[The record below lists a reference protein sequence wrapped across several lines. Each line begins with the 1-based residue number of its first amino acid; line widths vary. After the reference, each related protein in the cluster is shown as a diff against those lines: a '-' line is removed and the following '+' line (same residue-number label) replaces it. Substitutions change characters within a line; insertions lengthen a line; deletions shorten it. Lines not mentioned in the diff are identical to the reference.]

1 MIGRERGKRR
11 IEEMDIKM
19 LQKSSTFSSLSSSAA
34 AAAKKNK
41 PASVVV
47 GGNLGSW
54 FDRRAKKLSMKCS
67 RSITLGE
74 SKKTKAMSQL
84 NYQSLIMFRDFFERI
99 SNTIFLKEYLML
111 PLNQT
116 RPRTGVAQSNTLL
129 RQRQQELKVGT

>member
-1 MIGRERGKRR
+1 
-11 IEEMDIKM
+11 MDIKM
-19 LQKSSTFSSLSSSAA
+19 LQKSSTFSSLSSSA

-74 SKKTKAMSQL
+74 SNETGALSQL
-84 NYQSLIMFRDFFERI
+84 SYQ
-99 SNTIFLKEYLML
+99 
-111 PLNQT
+111 
-116 RPRTGVAQSNTLL
+116 
-129 RQRQQELKVGT
+129 